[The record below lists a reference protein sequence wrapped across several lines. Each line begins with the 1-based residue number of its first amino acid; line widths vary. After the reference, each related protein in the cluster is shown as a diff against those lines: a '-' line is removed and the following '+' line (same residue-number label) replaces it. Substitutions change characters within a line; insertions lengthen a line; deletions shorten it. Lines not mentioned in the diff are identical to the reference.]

1 MSGNSDL
8 DLDSIER
15 RFQAVVGSPPW
26 RDFEQAAVTAD
37 ALLFFG
43 NGGNLAVA
51 QHAAAD
57 LLRLTDK
64 RVSAPGA
71 AVTVTALA
79 NEVGFDGWLEQWLR
93 DELRSSSSIQPHGV
107 VAVGLSCSGV
117 SPSVMNAL
125 RVASEEKLAVPVLLT
140 SRPPRNPPPGL
151 VIELGASYYHS
162 AEVLMSLLM
171 YQLAVA
177 CGGRLRRLE

>member
-1 MSGNSDL
+1 MNSDSEL

-15 RFQAVVGSPPW
+15 RFQAVVGSEPW
-26 RDFEQAAVTAD
+26 RDLERAVIAAD
-37 ALLFFG
+37 ALVLFG
-43 NGGNLAVA
+43 NGGNLAVS

-93 DELRSSSSIQPHGV
+93 DELRPPSSVQSPGV
-107 VAVGLSCSGV
+107 VVIGLSCSGV
-117 SPSVMNAL
+117 SPAVMNAL
-125 RVASEEKLAVPVLLT
+125 RVASEEKMAVSALIT
-140 SRPPRNPPPGL
+140 SRPPGNPPADL